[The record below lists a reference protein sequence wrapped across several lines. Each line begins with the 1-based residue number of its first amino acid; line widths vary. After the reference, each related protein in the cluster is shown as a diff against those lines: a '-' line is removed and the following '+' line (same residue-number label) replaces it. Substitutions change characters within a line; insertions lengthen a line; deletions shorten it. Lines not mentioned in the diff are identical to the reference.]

1 MVPKPWSTKMS
12 QANIPP
18 DILALPIAERVEL
31 VAKIWDSIADEAA
44 IGLTDGDRKI
54 LDQRLADHQKHA
66 DQGISW
72 EALKKE
78 LRDGQ

>member
-1 MVPKPWSTKMS
+1 MS

-44 IGLTDGDRKI
+44 IGLTDDDRKI
-54 LDQRLADHQKHA
+54 LDQRLADHQKHP
-66 DQGISW
+66 DQGMSW

>member
-1 MVPKPWSTKMS
+1 MS

-31 VAKIWDSIADEAA
+31 VAKIWDSIANEVA

-54 LDQRLADHQKHA
+54 LDQRLADHQKKPG
-66 DQGISW
+66 QGVSW
-72 EALKKE
+72 AALKKE

>member
-1 MVPKPWSTKMS
+1 MS

-54 LDQRLADHQKHA
+54 LDQRLADHQKHP
-66 DQGISW
+66 DQGMSW

>member
-1 MVPKPWSTKMS
+1 MS
-12 QANIPP
+12 QADLPP

-31 VAKIWDSIADEAA
+31 VGKIWDSIAEDAA
-44 IGLTDGDRKI
+44 IGLTDDDHKI
-54 LDQRLADHQKHA
+54 LDQRLADHQKHPE
-66 DQGISW
+66 QGVSW

>member
-1 MVPKPWSTKMS
+1 MS
-12 QANIPP
+12 QADIPP

-31 VAKIWDSIADEAA
+31 VAKIWDSIAEDAA
-44 IGLTDGDRKI
+44 IGLTVEDRKI
-54 LDQRLADHQKHA
+54 LDQRLADHQQHPE
-66 DQGISW
+66 QGVSW